1 MKSLH
6 GKISAHALDI
16 ALEQFKKMMKLEE
29 AKSEKTMGQST
40 QEINQEDGKCMES
53 FTTSNGIPCAHKME
67 QILQTHGC
75 IEPSDFHLQWH
86 VNYNPEVNLEME
98 MHYNFDDDFE
108 AFKQEILESEE
119 PQALQGLMK
128 KLRQIR
134 SYTHVSIE
142 SDPYLHMTTP
152 VKDPPTSE
160 NQEQLSSSSNQN
172 PSPSQTLD
180 DDESIIAT
188 DPMVGDQDYQEGSD
202 NSQTE
207 EEYNNEEFA
216 LDQQAHPNTDDSD
229 SPSSEGSLE
238 ELKDVHLGLQIYE
251 CDKQLSLKESKLQG
265 SERLGRG
272 VVKSMKHHLPNWIH
286 KHTTGVFNPQGD
298 GNCGY
303 RCIAHALAYG
313 SPLAIMPIKKAGIK
327 GVIPF
332 PGPTLSKSL
341 AQSPMADWMLAI
353 SSSTSL
359 YESVVSSNVRETQK
373 EGTLTVRTGTV
384 DLMEQLRTTLGNH
397 GMEFQMPT
405 KPNLRISC
413 QQPNLDLEELKL
425 PNQEMDE
432 SNAISICCFCDEP
445 LPDEPS
451 PRFLKLSQYL
461 QGVPEVEMR
470 RNSSNP
476 AALYLPFGRL
486 ATHCDLHRAETS
498 SIPLG
503 ISKGWPLTINFES
516 LPDRVTGH
524 QKHLKQIC
532 TGEIDSTFLRQALEF
547 WENLGPTKAQSVL
560 HDFTSFHMTQ
570 PGYYGT
576 QGFQVIIHTLNHIF
590 PESLGILRHP
600 LSNEFLLS
608 RVFVPEVAKCLIA
621 EDFGLDVTDPKVQ
634 EHLEESRRFGT
645 IVFPDKDDL
654 VEEKDESI

>member
-1 MKSLH
+1 MDNNQSHWLKVL
-6 GKISAHALDI
+6 GGTG
-16 ALEQFKKMMKLEE
+16 EFKKAYKRIELASPDTKATRDKWMSRLDAGPLIANAYNRPVVFLCKEGNAGGTLTYIP
-29 AKSEKTMGQST
+29 ATKTPPLSKKPGPIIMVF
-40 QEINQEDGKCMES
+40 INQC
-53 FTTSNGIPCAHKME
+53 HW
-67 QILQTHGC
+67 ILVET
-75 IEPSDFHLQWH
+75 
-86 VNYNPEVNLEME
+86 
-98 MHYNFDDDFE
+98 
-108 AFKQEILESEE
+108 K
-119 PQALQGLMK
+119 
-128 KLRQIR
+128 R
-134 SYTHVSIE
+134 
-142 SDPYLHMTTP
+142 
-152 VKDPPTSE
+152 
-160 NQEQLSSSSNQN
+160 
-172 PSPSQTLD
+172 
-180 DDESIIAT
+180 
-188 DPMVGDQDYQEGSD
+188 
-202 NSQTE
+202 
-207 EEYNNEEFA
+207 
-216 LDQQAHPNTDDSD
+216 
-229 SPSSEGSLE
+229 
-238 ELKDVHLGLQIYE
+238 
-251 CDKQLSLKESKLQG
+251 
-265 SERLGRG
+265 
-272 VVKSMKHHLPNWIH
+272 
-286 KHTTGVFNPQGD
+286 
-298 GNCGY
+298 
-303 RCIAHALAYG
+303 
-313 SPLAIMPIKKAGIK
+313 

>member
-1 MKSLH
+1 
-6 GKISAHALDI
+6 
-16 ALEQFKKMMKLEE
+16 
-29 AKSEKTMGQST
+29 
-40 QEINQEDGKCMES
+40 
-53 FTTSNGIPCAHKME
+53 
-67 QILQTHGC
+67 
-75 IEPSDFHLQWH
+75 
-86 VNYNPEVNLEME
+86 
-98 MHYNFDDDFE
+98 
-108 AFKQEILESEE
+108 
-119 PQALQGLMK
+119 
-128 KLRQIR
+128 
-134 SYTHVSIE
+134 
-142 SDPYLHMTTP
+142 
-152 VKDPPTSE
+152 
-160 NQEQLSSSSNQN
+160 
-172 PSPSQTLD
+172 
-180 DDESIIAT
+180 
-188 DPMVGDQDYQEGSD
+188 
-202 NSQTE
+202 
-207 EEYNNEEFA
+207 
-216 LDQQAHPNTDDSD
+216 
-229 SPSSEGSLE
+229 
-238 ELKDVHLGLQIYE
+238 
-251 CDKQLSLKESKLQG
+251 
-265 SERLGRG
+265 
-272 VVKSMKHHLPNWIH
+272 
-286 KHTTGVFNPQGD
+286 
-298 GNCGY
+298 
-303 RCIAHALAYG
+303 
-313 SPLAIMPIKKAGIK
+313 
-327 GVIPF
+327 
-332 PGPTLSKSL
+332 
-341 AQSPMADWMLAI
+341 MADWMLAI

-576 QGFQVIIHTLNHIF
+576 QG
-590 PESLGILRHP
+590 
-600 LSNEFLLS
+600 
-608 RVFVPEVAKCLIA
+608 VFVPEVAKCLIA